1 MKHNATT
8 AIPATTATTAIPAA
22 AASPFRRGRRARRG
36 LLTAPAIAAVALLA
50 ACSGGSDGS
59 GDDSNAGAA
68 TDPASTSTAT
78 DAANSAST
86 ATSEAPAS
94 SDDSVSGEAT
104 ANGVTAKVSPVDGI
118 VDGSEV
124 TIELSGLN
132 PAYGGYYLGFC
143 GDRPEGSPAPA
154 CTGDRTVPGTQAWLS
169 NRGGSQ
175 PVPGNGE
182 ATVTLTAKAAG
193 EGVDC
198 RTDSCTLKVFGDH
211 SEGFEDIVDVP
222 VTFAP

>member
-1 MKHNATT
+1 MKHTVTT
-8 AIPATTATTAIPAA
+8 AIPATTATTAMPAA

-36 LLTAPAIAAVALLA
+36 LLAAPAIAAVALLA

-59 GDDSNAGAA
+59 ADSNAGAA
-68 TDPASTSTAT
+68 TDPASTSNTT
-78 DAANSAST
+78 GAANSAST
-86 ATSEAPAS
+86 AASEAPAS

-104 ANGVTAKVSPVDGI
+104 ANGVTAKVSPVVGI

-154 CTGDRTVPGTQAWLS
+154 CTGDRAVPGTQAWLS

-182 ATVTLTAKAAG
+182 ATVTLTGKASG

-198 RTDSCTLKVFGDH
+198 RADSCTLKVFGDH

>member
-59 GDDSNAGAA
+59 GDDSNAGA
-68 TDPASTSTAT
+68 AT

-198 RTDSCTLKVFGDH
+198 RADSCTLKVFGDH